1 MLRKDLFCADLQACP
16 WYKDHNRSYPPVR
29 GKRSQGHDLV
39 FLIIQHHFH
48 ILISLRHELCH
59 KLTAGTAGRHDFS
72 VPIHSYH
79 PPYGVLAVG
88 KHIKNRISFGTD
100 PQGAGAIHANTHID
114 PPGCRFD
121 GPPPRRLLLF
131 RIPCGASALPRL
143 LHTAC
148 SISYPWSRLL
158 FTLFVTV
165 SPAPVQ
171 PCPGPARGCTAGN
184 RPAAPKGRC
193 LWRRRRQRCIP
204 LPEYRGTPICGGF
217 VYSVLPVSPHLKSI
231 TAIPP

>member
-1 MLRKDLFCADLQACP
+1 MSCAISSRQAP
-16 WYKDHNRSYPPVR
+16 
-29 GKRSQGHDLV
+29 
-39 FLIIQHHFH
+39 
-48 ILISLRHELCH
+48 
-59 KLTAGTAGRHDFS
+59 AGRHDFS

-131 RIPCGASALPRL
+131 RIPCGASALPWL

-158 FTLFVTV
+158 FYSICNRF
-165 SPAPVQ
+165 SC
-171 PCPGPARGCTAGN
+171 PCPALSRAGEGMHSREPACSA
-184 RPAAPKGRC
+184 
-193 LWRRRRQRCIP
+193 QRCIP
-204 LPEYRGTPICGGF
+204 LPEYRGTPICGRF